1 MLKSKCQIPCLV
13 GRVTP
18 VRAVWLSNERRA
30 PIPRGPPYLAARRL
44 VGRVMQLA
52 RRGECAPLF
61 VNPQG
66 RVPTCRARSTFRRA
80 LSLLSQ
86 RQFHSIIGDAHVHT
100 ALLRDGAQVCENFA
114 LVAGDNFRAAVR
126 DNSARNPLFLAP
138 RELCPNRRVTDER
151 FAASANERAHNS
163 RAIADVNLH
172 TYQCRSPFVNVYE
185 IRRVE
190 NARTSCAHAIADRRR
205 KN

>member
-100 ALLRDGAQVCENFA
+100 ALCRDGAHGGGNFA
-114 LVAGDNFRAAVR
+114 LVASDNFRAAMS
-126 DNSARNPLFLAP
+126 DTGASNALFLAP
-138 RELCPNRRVTDER
+138 CQLGANRRMTDEV
-151 FAASANERAHNS
+151 FAAPAN
-163 RAIADVNLH
+163 
-172 TYQCRSPFVNVYE
+172 
-185 IRRVE
+185 
-190 NARTSCAHAIADRRR
+190 
-205 KN
+205 